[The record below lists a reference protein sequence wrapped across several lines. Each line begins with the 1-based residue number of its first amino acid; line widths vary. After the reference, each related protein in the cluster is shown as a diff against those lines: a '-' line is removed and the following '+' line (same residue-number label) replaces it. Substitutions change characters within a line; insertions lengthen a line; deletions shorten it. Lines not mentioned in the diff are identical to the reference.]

1 MSFAQTVRGAA
12 GAVAQGGDPRE
23 VVTDAVQQ
31 AAGQGAAEGS
41 GQGSGQSAEGGLDP
55 RDFVAAREQGASVDT
70 RIEQKSAAL
79 GNAGEALNRSYYER
93 GRGGPVHVIC
103 PMVIPRGRTLVT
115 MLPAIALVIIGI
127 VGTVTVGATQAVGQ
141 GVNPLLNP
149 FFGIH
154 YWIITI
160 GVTAFMW
167 WRQGMVM
174 VPEGCEAIVTRFGKM
189 ENVYAPGRVTLFNP
203 WKRVSYIV
211 NTTREYPFNAPIR
224 SAPTKSGV
232 QASVDLFVQFK
243 IERATDFVYTL
254 GGVPGLQ
261 EKLNNAIS
269 ETTRSL
275 IYEQEASAIYDMVGE
290 STQAL
295 LEQLNRQFGGIVVL
309 TSANITHAEPSSQEY
324 RMDLAAPEMVRVA
337 KDAYTFE
344 YELQLRKEQNEG
356 DLNKELAT
364 LNETLSAIQAD
375 IAQYQ
380 AQMDTAL
387 ERETNRARAVARQRF
402 VEAESEANANAAL
415 LQAQALDIRAVS
427 ASEAPEI
434 LNYRFRENLLD
445 KLEAV
450 SDSLP
455 QVLRIGSGDEASV
468 DYLRIAQEII
478 GQADAALFS
487 AEDMAAIRERLGD
500 IKERISQRERE
511 IDELV
516 EDESAKVRNPETDD
530 PGEDRVEEIRQSV
543 SDDAIDERISEA
555 TQDDQGPSPEPQA
568 QQPQQPPQ
576 GQPQQAPQTPQ
587 GQPSHSQQPPQA
599 PPQQAQQAQP
609 PQDPP
614 PPPWAQGGPQ
624 GHGQNPGGQ

>member
-12 GAVAQGGDPRE
+12 GAMAQGADPRQA
-23 VVTDAVQQ
+23 VADAAQE
-31 AAGQGAAEGS
+31 AMGQGGRGS
-41 GQGSGQSAEGGLDP
+41 GQDSGDGLDP
-55 RDFVAAREQGASVDT
+55 RDFVAAREQGSSVDT
-70 RIEQKSAAL
+70 RIEQKTTSL
-79 GNAGEALNRSYYER
+79 NGAGEALNRSYHER
-93 GRGGPVHVIC
+93 GRSGPVHVIC
-103 PMVIPRGRTLVT
+103 PMVIPRGRTFVT
-115 MLPAIALVIIGI
+115 MLPAIVLVVLGVIGTI
-127 VGTVTVGATQAVGQ
+127 AFVVPSAVMFGS
-141 GVNPLLNP
+141 NPLLHP
-149 FFGIH
+149 FFGFH
-154 YWIITI
+154 YWIVTI
-160 GVTAFMW
+160 AVTAFMW

-174 VPEGCEAIVTRFGKM
+174 VPEGCQAIVTRFGKM
-189 ENVYAPGRVTLFNP
+189 ENLFQPGRVTLFNP

-232 QASVDLFVQFK
+232 QASIDLFVQFK
-243 IERATDFVYTL
+243 IENAVDFVYTL
-254 GGVPGLQ
+254 GGVPGFQ

-295 LEQLNRQFGGIVVL
+295 LDSLNRQFSGIVVL
-309 TSANITHAEPSSQEY
+309 TSANITHAEPSNQEY

-387 ERETNRARAVARQRF
+387 ERETNRARSLARQRF

-427 ASEAPEI
+427 AAEAPEI

-450 SDSLP
+450 ADSLP
-455 QVLRIGSGDEASV
+455 QVLRIGSGDAASV

-478 GQADAALFS
+478 GQTDAALFS
-487 AEDMAAIRERLGD
+487 DEDMAAIRERLAE
-500 IKERISQRERE
+500 IRERISQRQQE
-511 IDELV
+511 INEIV
-516 EDESAKVRNPETDD
+516 EDESEGPRHSEAED
-530 PGEDRVEEIRQSV
+530 PGEDLVEEIRQSV
-543 SDDAIDERISEA
+543 SDDAIDERLSEA
-555 TQDDQGPSPEPQA
+555 AHEE
-568 QQPQQPPQ
+568 
-576 GQPQQAPQTPQ
+576 
-587 GQPSHSQQPPQA
+587 
-599 PPQQAQQAQP
+599 
-609 PQDPP
+609 
-614 PPPWAQGGPQ
+614 GGPQ
-624 GHGQNPGGQ
+624 GTEPRDPQASRTPFDAPPPTGAPYQQSQPPRDQQDPPLPPWSQGGQNPGGQ

>member
-12 GAVAQGGDPRE
+12 AAVAQGGDPRQA
-23 VVTDAVQQ
+23 VTDALQQ
-31 AAGQGAAEGS
+31 TSRQVTEG
-41 GQGSGQSAEGGLDP
+41 GGLDP
-55 RDFVAAREQGASVDT
+55 RDFVAARDQGGSVGT
-70 RIEQKSAAL
+70 RIEQKTASL
-79 GNAGEALNRSYYER
+79 NNAGEAINRSSYER
-93 GRGGPVHVIC
+93 GPNGPVHVVC
-103 PMVIPRGRTLVT
+103 PMVIPRGRTFIT
-115 MLPAIALVIIGI
+115 MLPAVALIALGLF
-127 VGTVTVGATQAVGQ
+127 GALVVLLPYSLAG
-141 GVNPLLNP
+141 GNALLNP

-160 GVTAFMW
+160 AITAFMW

-174 VPEGCEAIVTRFGKM
+174 VPEGCVAIVTHFGRM
-189 ENVYAPGRVTLFNP
+189 ERIYPPGLVTLFNP

-211 NTTREYPFNAPIR
+211 NVVREYPFNAPIR

-232 QASVDLFVQFK
+232 QASVDLFVQFQIK
-243 IERATDFVYTL
+243 NPEGFVYTL
-254 GGVPGLQ
+254 GGVQGFQ

-275 IYEQEASAIYDMVGE
+275 IYEQEASAIYDLVGE
-290 STQAL
+290 STQGL
-295 LEQLNRQFGGIVVL
+295 LAQLNRQFSDIVVL

-387 ERETNRARAVARQRF
+387 ERETNRARALARQRF

-427 ASEAPEI
+427 AAEAPEI
-434 LNYRFRENLLD
+434 LNYRFRESLLE
-445 KLEAV
+445 KLSDVA
-450 SDSLP
+450 DSLP
-455 QVLRIGSGDEASV
+455 QVLRIGSGDAASV

-478 GQADAALFS
+478 GQSDAALFS
-487 AEDMAAIRERLGD
+487 QEDMEEIRARLGE
-500 IKERISQRERE
+500 INTRIAERQDE
-511 IDELV
+511 IDVLLR
-516 EDESAKVRNPETDD
+516 EDDTKPRQAAATEA
-530 PGEDRVEEIRQSV
+530 PGEDLVEEIRQSV
-543 SDDAIDERISEA
+543 SDEAIDERLSEA
-555 TQDDQGPSPEPQA
+555 REAEPESRGPGFDA
-568 QQPQQPPQ
+568 PPPA
-576 GQPQQAPQTPQ
+576 GQPYT
-587 GQPSHSQQPPQA
+587 G
-599 PPQQAQQAQP
+599 

-614 PPPWAQGGPQ
+614 LPPWSQGPGTFEG
-624 GHGQNPGGQ
+624 GH

>member
-12 GAVAQGGDPRE
+12 GAVAQGGDPRQA
-23 VVTDAVQQ
+23 VSDAVQQ
-31 AAGQGAAEGS
+31 AAGQATD
-41 GQGSGQSAEGGLDP
+41 QGSGQRSGQSSEGGLDP

-70 RIEQKSAAL
+70 RIEQKTTSL
-79 GNAGEALNRSYYER
+79 SNAGEALNSSYYER
-93 GRGGPVHVIC
+93 GSGGPVHVIC
-103 PMVIPRGRTLVT
+103 PMVIPRGRTFVT
-115 MLPAIALVIIGI
+115 MLPAIALVVIGV
-127 VGTVTVGATQAVGQ
+127 VGFSVVSATALATGA
-141 GVNPLLNP
+141 NPLLNP
-149 FFGIH
+149 FFGVH
-154 YWIITI
+154 YWVITA
-160 GVTAFMW
+160 GVSAFMW

-174 VPEGCEAIVTRFGKM
+174 VPEGCQAIVTRFGKM
-189 ENVYAPGRVTLFNP
+189 ENLFQPGRVTLFNP

-243 IERATDFVYTL
+243 IENATDFVYTL
-254 GGVPGLQ
+254 GGVPGFQ

-290 STQAL
+290 STQVL
-295 LEQLNRQFGGIVVL
+295 LDQLNRQFGGIVVL

-387 ERETNRARAVARQRF
+387 ERETNRARATARQRF

-427 ASEAPEI
+427 AAEAPEI

-450 SDSLP
+450 ADSLP
-455 QVLRIGSGDEASV
+455 QVLRIGSGDGASV

-478 GQADAALFS
+478 GQTDAALFS
-487 AEDMAAIRERLGD
+487 DEDMSAIRERLGE
-500 IKERISQRERE
+500 IKARISERE
-511 IDELV
+511 QEINALI
-516 EDESAKVRNPETDD
+516 EDEAEERRRPSAED
-530 PGEDRVEEIRQSV
+530 PGEDLVEEIRQSV
-543 SDDAIDERISEA
+543 SDDSIDERISDA
-555 TQDDQGPSPEPQA
+555 APEDEQPQA
-568 QQPQQPPQ
+568 S
-576 GQPQQAPQTPQ
+576 APDD
-587 GQPSHSQQPPQA
+587 A
-599 PPQQAQQAQP
+599 PPPRGRRAAP
-609 PQDPP
+609 R
-614 PPPWAQGGPQ
+614 ARTREVSR
-624 GHGQNPGGQ
+624 